1 MRKAQLRDFLIGLVA
16 VVLITLCALYF
27 FAPEALHD
35 WMHRLMLVN

>member
-1 MRKAQLRDFLIGLVA
+1 MRDFLIGLVVA
-16 VVLITLCALYF
+16 ALITACALYF

>member
-1 MRKAQLRDFLIGLVA
+1 LRDFLVGLVA